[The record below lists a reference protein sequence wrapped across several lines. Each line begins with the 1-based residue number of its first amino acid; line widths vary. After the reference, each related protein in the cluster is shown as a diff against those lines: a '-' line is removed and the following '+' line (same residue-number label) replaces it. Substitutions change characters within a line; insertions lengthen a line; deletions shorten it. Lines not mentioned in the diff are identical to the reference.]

1 MILLQLYCYDMLKH
15 VDVYIPI
22 NYLLSTKDKDNF
34 ILFFLSMNQQPICYK
49 LNRSLQISYIY
60 MFWCVKFSIKIQWL
74 TSFIYINELFCIPLS
89 FLQQHCCVTCKIFF
103 DAKKYVSFRLAIF
116 LHQFTKEHIDWTK
129 NLYCISQTFTI

>member
-22 NYLLSTKDKDNF
+22 NYLLSTKDKDIF
-34 ILFFLSMNQQPICYK
+34 ILFLNINQQPISYK
-49 LNRSLQISYIY
+49 LKRSIQIFFAN
-60 MFWCVKFSIKIQWL
+60 FWNEFSIKI
-74 TSFIYINELFCIPLS
+74 YINESFCIPLN
-89 FLQQHCCVTCKIFF
+89 FLQQHCCVKCKIFF